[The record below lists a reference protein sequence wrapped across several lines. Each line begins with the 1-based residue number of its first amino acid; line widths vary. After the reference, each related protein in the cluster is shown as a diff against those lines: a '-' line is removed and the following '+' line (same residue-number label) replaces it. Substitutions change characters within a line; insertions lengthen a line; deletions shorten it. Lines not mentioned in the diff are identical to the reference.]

1 MNLSLFVLLIP
12 AVIGTK
18 EWKNVFV
25 PSTQQSQTI
34 AGVSAQCANDTATWQ
49 NSLHIVSEVSVECLI
64 EKKCTAEEAQKIKEN
79 FYALEQLDAWG
90 KIPSSGLFEI
100 PLIFDGSYQECQ
112 RISGE
117 KYETNYCYMIL
128 LPGKNATCN
137 LINGVPS
144 TIFFRSAVCMPN
156 SCTSSDLPTVYNQ
169 ISSMPFTACSAF
181 CSRFAVEKTSSWWA
195 FSAFL
200 LVVVCFALL
209 ATSVDY
215 VREAIGMKE
224 RNENW
229 MLKILLTLS
238 LWTNAELLLSVRE
251 HKPGFIKSL
260 DCIRF
265 LSMLWVVT
273 GHTFTYML
281 FPDQILTVTG
291 FFKHFWNHL
300 LLNAFLSVDTFF
312 LLSGI
317 VVSYLFFKTRLTVNQ
332 IKSPVTWILFYVH
345 RYLRLT
351 PPIMIFIGFFT
362 VYGYYIQGPSA
373 AAQMNQLIPQVNA
386 CQQYWWRNL
395 IYINN
400 LLPNEEQ
407 CYGITWYL
415 GVDTQLY
422 VIAPFVLIAL
432 YFSFAAGVAL
442 ITAGCVGS
450 IITVYVLYGINDLP
464 ADFFGNGVNTN
475 FYDIIYD
482 KPWIRCP
489 PYLVGLLVGYCLAT
503 YGKRKVRLNWALAV
517 TGWIIAFGIA
527 AACIFAT
534 YDYDKGSHWSVFT
547 RATFYNFSRLGWA
560 IAVSWV
566 IVANHMGWG
575 GPIDAFMSHPMWQPF
590 GRLSYC
596 AYIVHFFI
604 LYCYLNINDT
614 SIHYYSTFQIF
625 IYYAVPATLLSYIFA
640 FFWSCLFE
648 VPVLKLEKMMI
659 ESILSNGKSS
669 GKEGDVEKQKRSDI
683 KTEEQLWDT
692 SASTS
697 TKF

>member
-1 MNLSLFVLLIP
+1 MSVSRNLYFFIILISK
-12 AVIGTK
+12 AVKCEESKITF
-18 EWKNVFV
+18 NRSAAF
-25 PSTQQSQTI
+25 

-90 KIPSSGLFEI
+90 KIPSSGIFEI
-100 PLIFDGSYQECQ
+100 PLVFDGSYQECQ
-112 RISGE
+112 RISGKE
-117 KYETNYCYMIL
+117 YETNYCYL
-128 LPGKNATCN
+128 VLAPGKNATC
-137 LINGVPS
+137 S
-144 TIFFRSAVCMPN
+144 HASFFRSAVCMPD
-156 SCTSSDLPTVYNQ
+156 SCDAQDLPKLFNELALL
-169 ISSMPFTACSAF
+169 PFTACSAF
-181 CSRFAVEKTSSWWA
+181 CSRFAVEKTSSLWA

-273 GHTFTYML
+273 GHTFKYIVFTDKIL
-281 FPDQILTVTG
+281 PLADFP
-291 FFKHFWNHL
+291 KHFWNHL

-317 VVSYLFFKTRLTVNQ
+317 VVAYLFFKTRLTVNQ

-373 AAQMNQLIPQVNA
+373 AAQMNRLLPEVDICA
-386 CQQYWWRNL
+386 KYWWRNL
-395 IYINN
+395 IYVNN
-400 LLPNEEQ
+400 LMDHKNQ

-482 KPWIRCP
+482 KPWVRCP

-596 AYIVHFFI
+596 AYIVHLFV
-604 LYCYLNINDT
+604 LYCYVNIND
-614 SIHYYSTFQIF
+614 SIIHYYSTFQIF
-625 IYYAVPATLLSYIFA
+625 IYYSVPACLLSYIFA

-648 VPVLKLEKMMI
+648 VPILKLEKMLI

-669 GKEGDVEKQKRSDI
+669 ERVGG
-683 KTEEQLWDT
+683 
-692 SASTS
+692 STS
-697 TKF
+697 TKL